1 MCSLGY
7 SAHLLLS
14 QPLSSVFG
22 WVWVSLSLKW
32 GHSVLI
38 QLYLHSPDLC
48 SSLSW
53 WSCLLLGV
61 IFSRDLWNLLPLA
74 SRTLFFHLAVFMPLA
89 MATPLFPHLF
99 PMKWWDQMPRSSFS
113 ECWASSQLF
122 HSPLNPEPPRKSCL
136 VNILPCLRLHKPSS
150 WPKSLGNKCY
160 TACEALDSP
169 SPRIAF
175 PWLKGIKLITEL

>member
-99 PMKWWDQMPRSSFS
+99 PMKWWDRMPS
-113 ECWASSQLF
+113 ECWALSQLF
-122 HSPLNPEPPRKSCL
+122 HSPLWLSSRGFFSSSSL
-136 VNILPCLRLHKPSS
+136 SAIRVVSSAYLRLLIFLPAILTPACASS
-150 WPKSLGNKCY
+150 
-160 TACEALDSP
+160 SP
-169 SPRIAF
+169 AF
-175 PWLKGIKLITEL
+175 LMMYSAYVK